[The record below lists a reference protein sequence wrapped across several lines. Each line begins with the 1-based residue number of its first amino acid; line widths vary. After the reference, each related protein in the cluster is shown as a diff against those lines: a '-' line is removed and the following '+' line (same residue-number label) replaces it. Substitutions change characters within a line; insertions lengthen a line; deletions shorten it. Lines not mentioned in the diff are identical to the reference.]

1 MSVIAGQLQ
10 IASMIDTQVNRITN
24 TGGDD
29 LTLLQE
35 ETDYM
40 DGFKRLFFITV
51 I

>member
-10 IASMIDTQVNRITN
+10 IASMIDTQVNRITKA
-24 TGGDD
+24 GGDD

-40 DGFKRLFFITV
+40 DGFKHLFFITA